1 MRIRIN
7 KKQAALVIAVGLAA
21 FCTLNAAAAGAKAT
35 PMAVQAVGNFVLQR
49 TEDTANAV
57 TLRYKSAEGEQISVT
72 YTRGGKASSK
82 GLRQYTAQPL
92 LYACYSDNFTSE
104 KISTVY
110 YTVGN
115 CMVEV
120 NGLDENGNSAALD
133 KDEMLTFL
141 TQLQKTAVPVP
152 VGTCARCS
160 GDTYCQSVSVGEW
173 KKISSAPCSHGG
185 GLKYTDTKQQR
196 TVKVHRVCVDCGH
209 VEEESTTQTG
219 TYCSYSGQWQ
229 MS

>member
-7 KKQAALVIAVGLAA
+7 KKQAALLVAVGLAT
-21 FCTLNAAAAGAKAT
+21 FCTLNVAAAGAKAT
-35 PMAVQAVGNFVLQR
+35 STSVQSLGNFVLQR
-49 TEDTANAV
+49 TEDAANAV
-57 TLRYKSAEGEQISVT
+57 TLRYKSAEGKQISVT

-92 LYACYSDNFTSE
+92 LYACYSDNFTGD

-115 CMVEV
+115 CTVAV
-120 NGLDENGNSAALD
+120 NGLDEKGNSAALG
-133 KDEMLTFL
+133 KEEMLTFL
-141 TQLQKTAVPVP
+141 TQLQQTSLPVAVS
-152 VGTCARCS
+152 TCAKCS
-160 GDTYCQSVSVGEW
+160 GDSYCQSVNVGEW
-173 KKISSAPCSHGG
+173 KKLSSAPCGHGG

-196 TVKVHRVCVDCGH
+196 TIKVRRVCADCGN
-209 VEEESTTQTG
+209 VEEESITQTG

>member
-7 KKQAALVIAVGLAA
+7 KKQAALLIAVGLAA

-35 PMAVQAVGNFVLQR
+35 PAAVQTLGSFVLQR
-49 TEDTANAV
+49 TEDTATAV
-57 TLRYKSAEGEQISVT
+57 TLRYKSADGKQISVT
-72 YTRGGKASSK
+72 YTRGDKASSK

-110 YTVGN
+110 YTVGG
-115 CMVEV
+115 CLVAV
-120 NGLDENGNSAALD
+120 NGLDENGNSAALG

-141 TQLQKTAVPVP
+141 TQLQQTAMPVA
-152 VGTCARCS
+152 VGTCAKCS

-173 KKISSAPCSHGG
+173 KKLSSSLCGHGG

-196 TVKVHRVCVDCGH
+196 TVKVHRVCADCGN
-209 VEEESTTQTG
+209 VEEESIAQTG